1 MQFSLYHTVTISAT
15 PGSSKITASTKI
27 NGNPQELDFSQ
38 NVGSIVVRN
47 NNDLTLTVWENN
59 NALNNGLHTEF
70 AGALVIGPNGSTF
83 YPVGAPENMWKK
95 VEEEDEF
102 GQKHYGF
109 TLHVSFPVSIRLI
122 FVQSPAVTYFANGGT
137 YEAESGNT
145 SGVVSFKG
153 FHLRLWDYS
162 KLWGNIQGI
171 ICPLFTFFWGV
182 LSLAYYFLLY
192 PRLRKLV
199 EWFVAHPL
207 ASFMVGVC
215 FGIFLIDLCFSIHLG
230 AVVQKKAAEIDKNVY
245 DAIDVQKL
253 WHKMQS
259 RGGFFRLVS
268 IRPLTERIDA
278 FDEFLHRRPGNMEQ
292 K

>member
-1 MQFSLYHTVTISAT
+1 MSKFQIFLIVLYLFFFGAVGGWVLELLFRRFFSGANPERKWLNPGFLFGPCLPLYGFGTVLLFILS
-15 PGSSKITASTKI
+15 
-27 NGNPQELDFSQ
+27 ELDHQLFGSFS
-38 NVGSIVVRN
+38 G
-47 NNDLTLTVWENN
+47 
-59 NALNNGLHTEF
+59 
-70 AGALVIGPNGSTF
+70 TF
-83 YPVGAPENMWKK
+83 WYYPVMFVVMALAM
-95 VEEEDEF
+95 
-102 GQKHYGF
+102 
-109 TLHVSFPVSIRLI
+109 TLLEYIV
-122 FVQSPAVTYFANGGT
+122 
-137 YEAESGNT
+137 
-145 SGVVSFKG
+145 GVVSFKG

-162 KLWGNIQGI
+162 KLWGNVQGI

-182 LSLAYYFLLY
+182 LS
-192 PRLRKLV
+192 
-199 EWFVAHPL
+199 L

-278 FDEFLHRRPGNMEQ
+278 FDEFLHRRPGSMGKE

>member
-1 MQFSLYHTVTISAT
+1 M
-15 PGSSKITASTKI
+15 
-27 NGNPQELDFSQ
+27 
-38 NVGSIVVRN
+38 
-47 NNDLTLTVWENN
+47 
-59 NALNNGLHTEF
+59 GLQQ
-70 AGALVIGPNGSTF
+70 A
-83 YPVGAPENMWKK
+83 
-95 VEEEDEF
+95 
-102 GQKHYGF
+102 
-109 TLHVSFPVSIRLI
+109 
-122 FVQSPAVTYFANGGT
+122 
-137 YEAESGNT
+137 
-145 SGVVSFKG
+145 
-153 FHLRLWDYS
+153 
-162 KLWGNIQGI
+162 NIQGI

-278 FDEFLHRRPGNMEQ
+278 FDEFLHRRPGSMGKE

>member
-1 MQFSLYHTVTISAT
+1 MSKFQIFLIVLYLFFFGAVGGWVLELLFRRFFSGANPERKWLNPGFLFGPCLPLYGFGTVLLFILS
-15 PGSSKITASTKI
+15 
-27 NGNPQELDFSQ
+27 ELDHQLFGSFS
-38 NVGSIVVRN
+38 G
-47 NNDLTLTVWENN
+47 
-59 NALNNGLHTEF
+59 
-70 AGALVIGPNGSTF
+70 TF
-83 YPVGAPENMWKK
+83 WYYPVMFVVMALAM
-95 VEEEDEF
+95 
-102 GQKHYGF
+102 
-109 TLHVSFPVSIRLI
+109 TLLEYIV
-122 FVQSPAVTYFANGGT
+122 
-137 YEAESGNT
+137 
-145 SGVVSFKG
+145 GVVSFKG

-259 RGGFFRLVS
+259 RGGFFRFVS
-268 IRPLTERIDA
+268 IKPLTERIDA
-278 FDEFLHRRPGNMEQ
+278 FDEFLHRRPGNME
-292 K
+292 KEK

>member
-1 MQFSLYHTVTISAT
+1 MSKFQIFLIVLYLFFFGAVGGWVLELLFRRFFSGANPERKWLNPGFLFGPCLPLYGFGTVLLFILS
-15 PGSSKITASTKI
+15 
-27 NGNPQELDFSQ
+27 ELDHQLFGSFSGTFWYYL
-38 NVGSIVVRN
+38 VMFVVMALAMTLLEYIV
-47 NNDLTLTVWENN
+47 
-59 NALNNGLHTEF
+59 
-70 AGALVIGPNGSTF
+70 
-83 YPVGAPENMWKK
+83 
-95 VEEEDEF
+95 
-102 GQKHYGF
+102 
-109 TLHVSFPVSIRLI
+109 
-122 FVQSPAVTYFANGGT
+122 
-137 YEAESGNT
+137 
-145 SGVVSFKG
+145 GVVSFKG

-182 LSLAYYFLLY
+182 LS
-192 PRLRKLV
+192 
-199 EWFVAHPL
+199 L

-278 FDEFLHRRPGNMEQ
+278 FDEFLHRRPGSME
-292 K
+292 KGK